1 MRNRHSKNTV
11 RYYLILIIALIFLF
25 FSGDFGMIDVQK
37 TAIVMAVGIDREEDT
52 FIVTSQIAIP
62 KSSKQGKATETVEL
76 LSRGKTVAAAFEE
89 INQKT
94 GWYPKLV
101 FCQLILLGEETAKHN
116 VFDALDFFLLDE
128 YMTDNCL
135 VATCDGLAKDMLNIT
150 ALVDP
155 SGSIAMQKVLS
166 PHAKRSGTTMPNTLK
181 NFAIGYKS
189 QSKSSFLPIIKTQPS
204 QEEISFE
211 KDSGTKN
218 TANSSQSQQE
228 IFSNRESGLKNT
240 ANSSKLQQEISF
252 NRESGTKNTAN
263 SSKPQQEIFFNR
275 ESGTKNTANSFKP
288 QQEIFFNRESGLK
301 NTANSSKPQQEISFN
316 RDSGLKNT
324 ASQEDSSSN
333 SSPQEKGKEEK
344 KPVFSA
350 GETALFYNGVR
361 VGKLTEK
368 ETFALHTVKGELRLA
383 TYSVDNSPTCTLSI
397 KSNQPKIKCKMK
409 SEQISVQ
416 IEVALTAG
424 LLDYAQSLPLD
435 SGLDAGDVPKGV
447 FETANENLANQIRSA
462 FETCQ
467 KCHCDLFGVLDAL
480 QKQNVKFKDGINAL
494 SLNVSLDVS
503 ARFQGVR

>member
-11 RYYLILIIALIFLF
+11 RYYLILITALIFLF

-181 NFAIGYKS
+181 NFTIGYKS
-189 QSKSSFLPIIKTQPS
+189 ESKSSFLPIVKTQPS

-211 KDSGTKN
+211 EDG
-218 TANSSQSQQE
+218 
-228 IFSNRESGLKNT
+228 G
-240 ANSSKLQQEISF
+240 SK
-252 NRESGTKNTAN
+252 A
-263 SSKPQQEIFFNR
+263 
-275 ESGTKNTANSFKP
+275 
-288 QQEIFFNRESGLK
+288 
-301 NTANSSKPQQEISFN
+301 
-316 RDSGLKNT
+316 T

-333 SSPQEKGKEEK
+333 SSQQKKGKEEK

-383 TYSVDNSPTCTLSI
+383 TYSVENSPTCTLSI

-480 QKQNVKFKDGINAL
+480 QKQNIKLKDGTNAL

>member
-211 KDSGTKN
+211 KDSGSKT

-228 IFSNRESGLKNT
+228 VFFNRDSGLKT
-240 ANSSKLQQEISF
+240 IANSSKPQQGISF
-252 NRESGTKNTAN
+252 NRDSGLKTTAN
-263 SSKPQQEIFFNR
+263 SSKPQQEILFNR
-275 ESGTKNTANSFKP
+275 END
-288 QQEIFFNRESGLK
+288 LK
-301 NTANSSKPQQEISFN
+301 T
-316 RDSGLKNT
+316 T

-480 QKQNVKFKDGINAL
+480 QKQNVKLKDGINAL

-503 ARFQGVR
+503 ARFHGVR

>member
-37 TAIVMAVGIDREEDT
+37 TAIVMAVGIDREQDT

-211 KDSGTKN
+211 KDSGTKT
-218 TANSSQSQQE
+218 TANSSQ
-228 IFSNRESGLKNT
+228 
-240 ANSSKLQQEISF
+240 
-252 NRESGTKNTAN
+252 
-263 SSKPQQEIFFNR
+263 
-275 ESGTKNTANSFKP
+275 
-288 QQEIFFNRESGLK
+288 
-301 NTANSSKPQQEISFN
+301 PQQEISFN

-503 ARFQGVR
+503 ARFHGVR